1 MNGSPDGA
9 LAAVRRPVVLLAEEL
24 SPATVAVLGAEVEV
38 RRCDGADRA
47 ELLAALSGAD
57 AVLVRSA
64 TRMDAEAIAA
74 APGLRV
80 IARAGVGLD
89 NVDVAAATAAGVLVV
104 NAPTSNI
111 VSAAELAIGLLLSV
125 ARNIP
130 QADASLKGGSWQ
142 RGRFTGVE
150 LAGKVLGV
158 VGLGRIGSLVARRM
172 AAFDMEVV
180 AYDPYVAPEKAA
192 ELGVRVLGLDE
203 LLAVADFV
211 TVHLPKT
218 PQTLGLIGADALRA
232 VKPGVRI
239 VNAAR
244 GGVVDEAALAD
255 ALRDGRVAGAGL
267 DVFETEPCTDS
278 PLFGLDGVVVT
289 PHLGAGSFEA
299 QEKAGVTVAESVRR
313 VLAGLDAP
321 EAVNA
326 AEVAAA
332 KAVPA
337 V

>member
-1 MNGSPDGA
+1 MNIRP
-9 LAAVRRPVVLLAEEL
+9 LAPARRPVVLLAEEL
-24 SPATVAVLGAEVEV
+24 SPATVAVLGPDVDIHH
-38 RRCDGADRA
+38 CDGADRTA
-47 ELLAALSGAD
+47 LLAALAEAD

-74 APGLRV
+74 APRLKV

-89 NVDVAAATAAGVLVV
+89 NVDVPAATAAGVLVV

-130 QADASLKGGSWQ
+130 QADASLKSGSWQ
-142 RGRFTGVE
+142 RSRFTGVE
-150 LAGKVLGV
+150 LSGKVLGV

-172 AAFDMEVV
+172 AAFDMEVL
-180 AYDPYVAPEKAA
+180 AFDPYVTPERAA
-192 ELGVRVLGLDE
+192 ELGVRVVPLDE
-203 LLAVADFV
+203 LLGAADFV

-218 PQTLGLIGADALRA
+218 PETIGLIGAEALA
-232 VKPGVRI
+232 KAKPGLRI

-244 GGVVDEAALAD
+244 GGIVDEAALAD

-278 PLFGLDGVVVT
+278 PLFGLPGVVVT
-289 PHLGAGSFEA
+289 PHLGAGSVEA
-299 QEKAGVTVAESVRR
+299 QEKAGVSVAESVRR
-313 VLAGLDAP
+313 VLAGEDVP
-321 EAVNA
+321 EAVNRPLRAELA
-326 AEVAAA
+326 A
-332 KAVPA
+332 
-337 V
+337 